1 MKTIAQLTRN
11 MLAHELVARVD
22 QNAFND
28 LINYVTLPELDRKI
42 ETYNFKNKSFD
53 PIKASI
59 LIARIFKESE
69 SLQQC
74 FTDAMVI
81 CRDNEQ
87 AILYLLNFNLCSF
100 NHDSIQ
106 EEIQRVL
113 SLILEPSSSESP
125 FGGIYAYG
133 IKNNELTLSIYE
145 TF

>member
-11 MLAHELVARVD
+11 MLAHEFEARVD

-28 LINYVTLPELDRKI
+28 LLNYIILPELDKNI
-42 ETYNFKNKSFD
+42 ETYNFKNKSLD

-59 LIARIFKESE
+59 LIANIFKASE

-74 FTDAMVI
+74 FTDAMII

-100 NHDSIQ
+100 TPDFIQ
-106 EEIQRVL
+106 EEIRKVIPPN
-113 SLILEPSSSESP
+113 SIHCYN
-125 FGGIYAYG
+125 IH
-133 IKNNELTLSIYE
+133 NNQLTLSIYE
-145 TF
+145 TFRSIE